1 MNQIKD
7 EIVAELME
15 LGYTKAD
22 ILKSIDDVN
31 IRLIW
36 NINSLCLIYSQS
48 KSQWCNGEIIDMFTN
63 QKTNKE
69 WLTVKYNKKSNKN
82 IQRFC
87 KDIKPIHFHF
97 DDDYKYNNKIIQF
110 ILGKLRETQMEEF
123 ASGDHEAAELTKSR
137 QDKESSQTLS
147 KLTGHM
153 STATTTANLSLDGL
167 SGVQV
172 SKQDLFAGVEE
183 KELDGKST
191 SEMTALAAEYKA
203 ELELQR
209 ETMVKWKAK
218 IQDLSKEIVSIEQER
233 SIADQEYKGKML
245 KLKQEIAQLDQT
257 ASNQKATI
265 DKKELTIRKTQG
277 DIQEMVSAIN
287 VLKRQSSERR
297 GKLQSIQAILA
308 KVPGDAVS
316 KLKYGKES
324 KKFMV
329 YTNRINHLFYYDA
342 PAEETA
348 ASPKADA
355 GKAGQGAKFIVV
367 RDISINHPA
376 IGQQMNGK
384 PWFLLIGDQRTCLLV
399 ADSIAARDKW
409 VNFVKRSLGQRT
421 DEDASKLSS
430 LAAGANRHGRAF
442 SAFSPSA
449 SPRPNQAPRAVGG
462 SVNHGNSQKTAPF
475 GQQQSPIN
483 IVSNIATSKGQT
495 RLMGDKEW
503 RANPLTFN
511 YPQKVSGCTI
521 LNNGHTV
528 QVNIGEEN
536 KCTVNIHGKTF
547 TLRQFHF
554 HTPSEHTIDSRQYE
568 MELHLVHTNEND
580 EIAVLGFIF
589 TTKQRYQKA
598 TLKLSKSRAHLVLA
612 AAKKRRAKGQ
622 GVQLNEAGDEESDD
636 METDEEWE
644 GDEHKANGG
653 KNGNDFL
660 AQFWDQLPAAK
671 TSQDIPLK
679 TPISFDYLFECSS
692 KKLTKDVASGNVEID
707 MQIFEYTGSLTTPP
721 YTEGVN
727 WMVSKQTHF
736 INNKQLHKLSACWG
750 HENNARPVQ
759 GYFGRQVAQ
768 RQHCCLHVARVH
780 DH

>member
-1 MNQIKD
+1 MNGIKD
-7 EIVAELME
+7 DIVSELME
-15 LGYTKAD
+15 LGYLKDD

-36 NINSLCLIYSQS
+36 NTNSLCLIYSQS
-48 KSQWCNGEIIDMFTN
+48 KSTWCNGEIIDMFTN

-97 DDDYKYNNKIIQF
+97 DELYKYNNKIIQF
-110 ILGKLRETQMEEF
+110 ILGKLRETQVDEF
-123 ASGDHEAAELTKSR
+123 TGDEQELTKSR
-137 QDKESSQTLS
+137 QDLESSQTLGH
-147 KLTGHM
+147 GHM
-153 STATTTANLSLDGL
+153 STATTTTNLTLDGL

-172 SKQDLFAGVEE
+172 SRQDLFSGDE
-183 KELDGKST
+183 KELDVNST
-191 SEMTALAAEYKA
+191 NEVTALAAEYKA

-209 ETMVKWKAK
+209 ETMVKWKSK

-233 SIADQEYKGKML
+233 NIADQEYKGKML
-245 KLKQEIAQLDQT
+245 KLKQEIAQLDHV
-257 ASNQKATI
+257 SSSQKTVI

-287 VLKRQSSERR
+287 VLKKQSSERR
-297 GKLQSIQAILA
+297 GKLQSIQSVLA

-324 KKFMV
+324 KKYMV

-342 PAEETA
+342 PITAEES
-348 ASPKADA
+348 ASPKADTNLSNS
-355 GKAGQGAKFIVV
+355 AKYIAV

-384 PWFLLIGDQRTCLLV
+384 PWFLLIGDKRSCLLV
-399 ADSIAARDKW
+399 ADSLAARDKW

-421 DEDASKLSS
+421 DADESKLAS
-430 LAAGANRHGRAF
+430 LNRGGRAF

-449 SPRPNQAPRAVGG
+449 SPRPNAAARAGG
-462 SVNHGNSQKTAPF
+462 SVNHGHSHKMNSVAPF
-475 GQQQSPIN
+475 GQCQSPIN
-483 IVSNIATSKGQT
+483 IVSNVATSQGQT

-503 RANPLTFN
+503 KSNPLTFN
-511 YPQKVSGCTI
+511 YPAKVGGCSI

-528 QVNIGEEN
+528 QVNIGAEN
-536 KCTVNIHGKTF
+536 KCTVQIHGKTF

-568 MELHLVHTNEND
+568 MELHLVHTNEQD

-589 TTKQRYQKA
+589 TTKQQYQQA
-598 TLKLSKSRAHLVLA
+598 SLKLSKSRAHLVLA
-612 AAKKRRAKGQ
+612 AAKKRRAQGQ
-622 GVQLNEAGDEESDD
+622 GVQLNEDEESDD
-636 METDEEWE
+636 MDTDEEWE
-644 GDEHKANGG
+644 GDRDEQKANVGA
-653 KNGNDFL
+653 KAGNDFL
-660 AQFWDQLPAAK
+660 AQFWDELPSAK
-671 TSQDIPLK
+671 TSQDIELK
-679 TPISFDYLFECSS
+679 NAISFDYLFECSS
-692 KKLTKDVASGNVEID
+692 KKVTKDASSGSVEID
-707 MQIFEYTGSLTTPP
+707 MKIFEYTGSLTTPP

-736 INNKQLHKLSACWG
+736 INNKQLHKLSSCWG

-759 GYFGRQVAQ
+759 GYFGRTVAQ
-768 RQHCCLHVARVH
+768 RGQCCLSVARVQE
-780 DH
+780 

>member
-1 MNQIKD
+1 MNGIKD
-7 EIVAELME
+7 DIVTELME
-15 LGYTKAD
+15 LGYLKAD

-48 KSQWCNGEIIDMFTN
+48 KSTWCNGEIIDMFTN

-97 DDDYKYNNKIIQF
+97 DDEYKYNNKIIQF
-110 ILGKLRETQMEEF
+110 ILGKLRETQVEEF
-123 ASGDHEAAELTKSR
+123 TGDEQELTKSR
-137 QDKESSQTLS
+137 NDLESSQTLS

-153 STATTTANLSLDGL
+153 SGATTTGNLSLDGL

-172 SKQDLFAGVEE
+172 SRQDLFSGVDE
-183 KELDGKST
+183 KDNENDVA
-191 SEMTALAAEYKA
+191 ALAAEYKA

-209 ETMVKWKAK
+209 ETMVKWKSK

-233 SIADQEYKGKML
+233 NIADQEYKGKML
-245 KLKQEIAQLDQT
+245 KLKQQIAQLDSVST
-257 ASNQKATI
+257 TQKSVI

-277 DIQEMVSAIN
+277 DIQEMVTAIN
-287 VLKRQSSERR
+287 VLKKQSSERR
-297 GKLQSIQAILA
+297 GKLQSIQSVLS

-324 KKFMV
+324 KKYMV

-342 PAEETA
+342 PASAEDAT
-348 ASPKADA
+348 SPKAADNA
-355 GKAGQGAKFIVV
+355 GNSAKYIAV

-384 PWFLLIGDQRTCLLV
+384 PWFLLIGDKRSCLLV
-399 ADSIAARDKW
+399 ADSLAARDKW

-421 DEDASKLSS
+421 DADDSKLST
-430 LAAGANRHGRAF
+430 LNRGGRAF

-449 SPRPNQAPRAVGG
+449 SPRVNNARAGG
-462 SVNHGNSQKTAPF
+462 SVNHGKSQQEKSESAPKPF

-483 IVSNIATSKGQT
+483 IVSNVATSNGQT
-495 RLMGDKEW
+495 RYYREQEW
-503 RANPLTFN
+503 RSNPLSFD
-511 YPQKVSGCTI
+511 YPAKVTGCTI

-528 QVNIGEEN
+528 QVNIPAEN
-536 KCTVNIHGKTF
+536 KCTVQIHGKRF
-547 TLRQFHF
+547 TLCQFHF

-568 MELHLVHTNEND
+568 MELHLVHTNEAG

-589 TTKQRYQKA
+589 TTQTQYQQA
-598 TLKLSKSRAHLVLA
+598 SLKLSKSRAHLVLA
-612 AAKKRRAKGQ
+612 AAKKRRAQGQ
-622 GVQLNEAGDEESDD
+622 GVQLNEDAESDG
-636 METDEEWE
+636 MCTDEEW
-644 GDEHKANGG
+644 DNDDQKANVAAGA
-653 KNGNDFL
+653 KRGNDFL
-660 AQFWDQLPAAK
+660 AQFWDEMPSAK
-671 TSQDIPLK
+671 TSEDIPLK
-679 TPISFDYLFECSS
+679 NALSFDYLFECSS
-692 KKLTKDVASGNVEID
+692 KKVTRDVATGSVEID

-736 INNKQLHKLSACWG
+736 INQKQLHKLSACWN

-759 GYFGRQVAQ
+759 GYFGRTVAQ
-768 RQHCCLHVARVH
+768 RGQCCLHVHRH
-780 DH
+780 

>member
-1 MNQIKD
+1 MNGIKD
-7 EIVAELME
+7 DIVSELME
-15 LGYTKAD
+15 LGYLKTD

-48 KSQWCNGEIIDMFTN
+48 KSTWCNGEIIDMFTN

-97 DDDYKYNNKIIQF
+97 DDEYKYNNKIIQF
-110 ILGKLRETQMEEF
+110 ILGKLRETQVDEF
-123 ASGDHEAAELTKSR
+123 TGDEQELTKSR
-137 QDKESSQTLS
+137 NDLESSQTLS

-172 SKQDLFAGVEE
+172 SRQDLFSGVDE
-183 KELDGKST
+183 KELGT
-191 SEMTALAAEYKA
+191 SEVSALAAEYKA

-209 ETMVKWKAK
+209 ETMVKWKSK

-233 SIADQEYKGKML
+233 NIADQEYKGKML
-245 KLKQEIAQLDQT
+245 KLKQEIAQLDHVS
-257 ASNQKATI
+257 SNQKTVI

-277 DIQEMVSAIN
+277 DIQEMVTAIN
-287 VLKRQSSERR
+287 VLKKQSSERR
-297 GKLQSIQAILA
+297 GKLQSIQSVLA

-324 KKFMV
+324 KKYMV

-342 PAEETA
+342 PASAEEA
-348 ASPKADA
+348 ASPKAEA
-355 GKAGQGAKFIVV
+355 NQGNSAKYIAV

-384 PWFLLIGDQRTCLLV
+384 PWFLLIGDKRSCLLV

-421 DEDASKLSS
+421 DADDNKLASL
-430 LAAGANRHGRAF
+430 NRGGRAF
-442 SAFSPSA
+442 SAFSPSV
-449 SPRPNQAPRAVGG
+449 SPRPNAAARAGG
-462 SVNHGNSQKTAPF
+462 SVNHGHSHKSTPAPF

-483 IVSNIATSKGQT
+483 IVSNVATSQGQT

-503 RANPLTFN
+503 RSNPLTFD
-511 YPQKVSGCTI
+511 YPQKVTGCSI

-528 QVNIGEEN
+528 QVNIGAEN
-536 KCTVNIHGKTF
+536 KCTVQIHGKTF

-568 MELHLVHTNEND
+568 MELHLVHTNEQD

-589 TTKQRYQKA
+589 TTKQQYQQA
-598 TLKLSKSRAHLVLA
+598 SLKLSKSRAHLVLA
-612 AAKKRRAKGQ
+612 AAKKRRAQGQ
-622 GVQLNEAGDEESDD
+622 GVQLNEDEESDG
-636 METDEEWE
+636 MHTDEEWE
-644 GDEHKANGG
+644 GDRDDQKANVGA
-653 KNGNDFL
+653 KAGNDFL
-660 AQFWDQLPAAK
+660 AQFWDELPSAK
-671 TSQDIPLK
+671 TSQDISLK
-679 TPISFDYLFECSS
+679 NPISFDYLFECSS
-692 KKLTKDVASGNVEID
+692 KKVTKDVSSGSVEID

-736 INNKQLHKLSACWG
+736 INNKQLHKLSACWN

-759 GYFGRQVAQ
+759 GYFGRTVAHRGQ
-768 RQHCCLHVARVH
+768 CCLSVH
-780 DH
+780 RH

>member
-7 EIVAELME
+7 EIVADLME
-15 LGYTKAD
+15 LGYSKVD

-48 KSQWCNGEIIDMFTN
+48 KSTWCNGEIIDMFTN

-97 DDDYKYNNKIIQF
+97 DDEYKYNNKIIQF
-110 ILGKLRETQMEEF
+110 ILGKLRETQQDEF
-123 ASGDHEAAELTKSR
+123 QSQTLHEHEAELTKSR
-137 QDKESSQTLS
+137 NDKESSQTLS
-147 KLTGHM
+147 KHPRTD
-153 STATTTANLSLDGL
+153 TTTANLSLDGL
-167 SGVQV
+167 TGVQV
-172 SKQDLFAGVEE
+172 SKQDLFAEE
-183 KELDGKST
+183 KLDSKSEMSALAQEYKQELD
-191 SEMTALAAEYKA
+191 
-203 ELELQR
+203 LQR

-233 SIADQEYKGKML
+233 NIADQEYKGKML
-245 KLKQEIAQLDQT
+245 KLKQQVQALDQT
-257 ASNQKATI
+257 ASTQKSVI

-287 VLKRQSSERR
+287 VLKKQSSERR
-297 GKLQSIQAILA
+297 GKLMSIQDTLA

-324 KKFMV
+324 KKFVV

-342 PAEETA
+342 PAEESA
-348 ASPKADA
+348 AGADA
-355 GKAGQGAKFIVV
+355 GGKAAMGAKFVVV

-384 PWFLLIGDQRTCLLV
+384 AWFLLIGDSRCCLLV
-399 ADSIAARDKW
+399 AESLAARDKW
-409 VNFVKRSLGQRT
+409 VLFVKRSLGQPTR
-421 DEDASKLSS
+421 EDKELTV
-430 LAAGANRHGRAF
+430 LAGAPNRHGRAF

-449 SPRPNQAPRAVGG
+449 SPRPNAGARAVGG
-462 SVNHGNSQKTAPF
+462 SVNHGHSHNHGPAAVPAPF

-483 IVSNIATSKGQT
+483 IVSSTQSSQT
-495 RLMGDKEW
+495 KLLGDKEW
-503 RANPLTFN
+503 RANPLKFN
-511 YPQKVSGCTI
+511 YPHKVRDCTI

-528 QVNIGEEN
+528 QVNIGAEN
-536 KCTVNIHGKTF
+536 KCTVSIHGKTF

-554 HTPSEHTIDSRQYE
+554 HTPSEHTIDSRQFE
-568 MELHLVHTNEND
+568 MELHLVHTNEAD

-589 TTKQRYQKA
+589 TTKQRYGGA
-598 TLKLSKSRAHLVLA
+598 PTLKLNKARGKLMLA
-612 AAKKRRAKGQ
+612 AAKARRAKGK
-622 GVQLNEAGDEESDD
+622 GAAASHSDEESDD
-636 METDEEWE
+636 METDDEWE
-644 GDEHKANGG
+644 GDDAKASAGG
-653 KNGNDFL
+653 KQANDFL
-660 AQFWDQLPAAK
+660 AQFWDQLPAQK
-671 TSQDIPLK
+671 TAQDIPLK
-679 TPISFDYLFECSS
+679 TPISFDYLFECAS
-692 KKLTKDVASGNVEID
+692 KSMVKRAQTSEVEMD

-727 WMVSKQTHF
+727 WMVSKATQF
-736 INNKQLHKLSACWG
+736 INNKQLAKLSACWG

-759 GYFGRQVAQ
+759 GYFGRKVGL
-768 RQHCCLHVARVH
+768 RQHCCLHVQTM
-780 DH
+780 

>member
-7 EIVAELME
+7 EIVGELME
-15 LGYTKAD
+15 LGYTKTD

-48 KSQWCNGEIIDMFTN
+48 KSTWCNGEIIDMFTN

-97 DDDYKYNNKIIQF
+97 DDEYKYNNKIIQF
-110 ILGKLRETQMEEF
+110 ILGKLRETQVQPDEF
-123 ASGDHEAAELTKSR
+123 TGGDAELTKSR
-137 QDKESSQTLS
+137 NEQSTTLS

-172 SKQDLFAGVEE
+172 SRNDLFAGVEE
-183 KELDGKST
+183 KELDAKST
-191 SEMTALAAEYKA
+191 SEVAALAAEYKA

-209 ETMVKWKAK
+209 ETMVKWKSK

-233 SIADQEYKGKML
+233 NIADQEYKGKML
-245 KLKQEIAQLDQT
+245 KLKQEISQLDQT
-257 ASNQKATI
+257 ASSQKMTI

-277 DIQEMVSAIN
+277 DIAEMVSAIN
-287 VLKRQSSERR
+287 VLKKQSSERR
-297 GKLQSIQAILA
+297 GKLQSIQSVLA

-324 KKFMV
+324 KKYMV

-342 PAEETA
+342 PADETV
-348 ASPKADA
+348 ASPKAEA
-355 GKAGQGAKFIVV
+355 GKAGQGAKFMVV

-384 PWFLLIGDQRTCLLV
+384 PWFLLIGDKRSCLLV
-399 ADSIAARDKW
+399 ADSLAARDKW

-421 DEDASKLSS
+421 DADDSKLSS
-430 LAAGANRHGRAF
+430 LAGGALRHGRAF

-449 SPRPNQAPRAVGG
+449 SPRPNASPRAAGG
-462 SVNHGNSQKTAPF
+462 SVNHGHSHKTAPF
-475 GQQQSPIN
+475 GQCQSPIN

-495 RLMGDKEW
+495 RMMAEKEW
-503 RANPLTFN
+503 RANPLSFN
-511 YPQKVSGCTI
+511 YPQKVGGCSI

-528 QVNIGEEN
+528 QVNIGAEN

-554 HTPSEHTIDSRQYE
+554 HTPSEHTLDSRQYE
-568 MELHLVHTNEND
+568 MELHLVHTNEED

-589 TTKQRYQKA
+589 TTKQNYQKA
-598 TLKLSKSRAHLVLA
+598 SLKLSKSRAHLVLA
-612 AAKKRRAKGQ
+612 AAKKRRAMGQ
-622 GVQLNEAGDEESDD
+622 GVQLNEDADSDA
-636 METDEEWE
+636 METDDEWE
-644 GDEHKANGG
+644 GDEQKANGA
-653 KNGNDFL
+653 KMGNDFL
-660 AQFWDQLPAAK
+660 AQFWDELPSAK

-679 TPISFDYLFECSS
+679 QALSFDYLFECAS
-692 KKLTKDVASGNVEID
+692 KSMTKDVNSGSVQMD

-736 INNKQLHKLSACWG
+736 ISNKQLHKLSACWG

-768 RQHCCLHVARVH
+768 RQHCCLHVARVQE
-780 DH
+780 